1 MNGIWPELG
10 IRPADILLPADC
22 DMNRW
27 SVVACDQYTSQPEYW
42 ERVREYVG
50 SAPSTLNLTFPEV
63 WIDSPDAAERIAD
76 IHRNMHRYQDE
87 GIFRRIED
95 ALIYVERQLSDGL
108 VRRGLLG
115 AVDLE
120 QYDYSSDWKGLIR
133 ATEGVVPKRLPP
145 RVAVRQGADLEL
157 PHVLMLID
165 DPLKTVIEP
174 LADEKDQMKK
184 LYDFDLM
191 EHGGHIRGFL
201 LTDAQKDRLS
211 SALAALAD
219 PSAFNFR
226 WGTEGEPP
234 MLFAVGDGNHS
245 LASAKQVYEASK
257 GGPDEAFARF
267 SLVEVGN
274 VYDDSLIFESIN
286 RVVFG
291 TDPQRLLKE
300 LLEYYPGAYYGVGEG
315 HCFTYCCGREEGHI
329 TIPEPR
335 AALPIGSL
343 QIFLEDYLSE
353 HAGQIDYIHGSNVV
367 RSLGSRP
374 GNIGF
379 IVDPI
384 DKESLFETVIFE
396 GRLPRKTF
404 SMGQANDKRYYLEA
418 RRIRG

>member
-63 WIDSPDAAERIAD
+63 WLDSPDAAERIAD
-76 IHRNMHRYQDE
+76 IHRNMRLYQDE

-191 EHGGHIRGFL
+191 ERGGHIRGWL
-201 LTDAQKDRLS
+201 LTEELK
-211 SALAALAD
+211 
-219 PSAFNFR
+219 
-226 WGTEGEPP
+226 GEPI
-234 MLFAVGDGNHS
+234 
-245 LASAKQVYEASK
+245 
-257 GGPDEAFARF
+257 
-267 SLVEVGN
+267 N
-274 VYDDSLIFESIN
+274 VKEWQREYDDLRAEYAGLRAQYN
-286 RVVFG
+286 
-291 TDPQRLLKE
+291 PLKE
-300 LLEYYPGAYYGVGEG
+300 ELEKLRSVQYQVSRVINERSQNQQVQKK
-315 HCFTYCCGREEGHI
+315 REAEQLI
-329 TIPEPR
+329 
-335 AALPIGSL
+335 
-343 QIFLEDYLSE
+343 
-353 HAGQIDYIHGSNVV
+353 
-367 RSLGSRP
+367 
-374 GNIGF
+374 
-379 IVDPI
+379 
-384 DKESLFETVIFE
+384 
-396 GRLPRKTF
+396 
-404 SMGQANDKRYYLEA
+404 
-418 RRIRG
+418 